1 MPRFVVDLPGVDP
14 ARASYIVD
22 AEDQPFEWDI
32 SGLEF
37 APPPERYRVYVLLD
51 RGAEPP
57 LWLGTRHHDPGE
69 PGPFSLAEEL
79 VAAKAA
85 RLRAQHERY
94 RAAGFAPGAPLD
106 AQIGSALAAAS
117 APALETLLALVSA
130 ADALELAHARWRP
143 INGAQHM
150 GTDST
155 RMYLTKPDRFR
166 RHLRRLFDYATV
178 TFYTTSTG
186 LEDFEPVEGSY
197 EFASRD
203 LLVHHLER
211 LGIAVEGR
219 PLLWLH
225 SMVAPDWLAAKGF
238 DGLCAYLRS
247 SIPAVVGH
255 YRGRIGRWEVVNE
268 AHDWADVVHLDH
280 EQMIEAARLA
290 CALTRQADPTVQ
302 RLISGTEPFGI
313 YASTG
318 TREDGSRVDGRHWT
332 PYTYFRDIVNAGVD
346 FETVGVQIYVPYRD
360 LTDIVEMLERIEALG
375 KPVVITELGVPGRPI
390 EGDISHAWNWEQ
402 QAHWA
407 ERMYTLLMSRPS
419 IAGILWYDLT
429 DQWAFL
435 PSGGLLDEL
444 SHPKPAYERIERL
457 FVQAGRI
464 PDATPPRHRAGAGF
478 VFG

>member
-1 MPRFVVDLPGVDP
+1 MPRFIVDLPGVDP
-14 ARASYIVD
+14 ARASYIAD
-22 AEDQPFEWDI
+22 ADDQPFEWSI
-32 SGLEF
+32 PGLDF

-69 PGPFSLAEEL
+69 EGPFSLAEEL
-79 VAAKAA
+79 VRAKAE
-85 RLRAQHERY
+85 RLRAQDERY
-94 RAAGFAPGAPLD
+94 RAAGFSPPEELAR
-106 AQIGSALAAAS
+106 QIGAALAGGDLLELVAAC
-117 APALETLLALVSA
+117 
-130 ADALELAHARWRP
+130 DALELAHARRRP
-143 INGAQHM
+143 VNGEQHM
-150 GTDST
+150 GCDAT

-166 RHLRRLFDYATV
+166 RYLKRLFDYATV
-178 TFYTTSTG
+178 TFYTSSTG
-186 LEDFEPVEGSY
+186 LEDFEPVEGTY

-211 LGIAVEGR
+211 LGVAVEGR

-225 SMVAPDWLAAKGF
+225 SMVAPEWLAAKDF
-238 DGLCAYLRS
+238 DGLRAYLREY
-247 SIPAVVGH
+247 IPAVVGR

-268 AHDWADVVHLDH
+268 AHDWADVIHLDH
-280 EQMIEAARLA
+280 AQMIEAARDA
-290 CALTRQADPTVQ
+290 CELTRATDPTVE

-313 YASTG
+313 YAGTG
-318 TREDGSRVDGRHWT
+318 AREDGSRVEGRHWT
-332 PYTYFRDIVNAGVD
+332 PYTYFRDLVAAGVP
-346 FETVGVQIYVPYRD
+346 FETIGVQIYVPYRD
-360 LTDIVEMLERIEALG
+360 LTDIVEMLERLEALG

-390 EGDISHAWNWEQ
+390 EGDVSHTWDWDQ
-402 QAHWA
+402 QADFA

-435 PSGGLLDEL
+435 PGGGLLDEL

-464 PDATPPRHRAGAGF
+464 PEAPPPAHRAGAGF